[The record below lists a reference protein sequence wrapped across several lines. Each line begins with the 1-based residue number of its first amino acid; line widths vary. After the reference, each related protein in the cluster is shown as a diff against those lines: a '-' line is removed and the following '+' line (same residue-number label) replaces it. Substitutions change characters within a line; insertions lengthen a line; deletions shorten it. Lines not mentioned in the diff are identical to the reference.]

1 MKQGF
6 YIDEYGTRIMIDIPE
21 DAENLTEAYNSSR
34 TVAIL
39 LKQHEE
45 QCKQNKRQFWISIIT
60 TFVSIGAL
68 VVSIVA
74 LFQAM

>member
-6 YIDEYGTRIMIDIPE
+6 YIDECGTKIVFEIPE
-21 DAENLTEAYNSSR
+21 NAENLTEAFNSSR
-34 TVAIL
+34 TVSIL

-60 TFVSIGAL
+60 TVVSIGAL

-74 LFQAM
+74 LFQTV

>member
-6 YIDEYGTRIMIDIPE
+6 YIDECGTRIMLDVPE
-21 DAENLTEAYNSSR
+21 DAENLTEAFNSSR

-45 QCKQNKRQFWISIIT
+45 QCKQNKRQFWVSIIT
-60 TFVSIGAL
+60 TLVSIGAL

>member
-6 YIDEYGTRIMIDIPE
+6 YIDERGTKTIFDIPE
-21 DAENLTEAYNSSR
+21 NAENLTEAFNSSR
-34 TVAIL
+34 TVSIL

-60 TFVSIGAL
+60 TIISIGAL

-74 LFQAM
+74 LFQVV